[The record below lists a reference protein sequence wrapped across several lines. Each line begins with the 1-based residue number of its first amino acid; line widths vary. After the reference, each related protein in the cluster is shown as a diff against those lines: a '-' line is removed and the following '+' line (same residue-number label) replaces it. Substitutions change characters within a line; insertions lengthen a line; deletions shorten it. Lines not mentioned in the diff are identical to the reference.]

1 MTAIMP
7 NTRGAT
13 AFLLLLCLSTP
24 ATPFLSSPTTTAPP
38 LHHHTTTAL
47 GAGTDAANLLYQEQ
61 EKIIIQRGELEE
73 TFVTN
78 AKPLEAS
85 KVKIR
90 GAGKA
95 GGFGKT
101 SSKAA
106 SNKVEGKAYAK
117 ILQKEGVLRLDNV
130 LSPNTA
136 DALREYLYNLRQQSE
151 KDVAEGKVQP
161 IERFANVLLKHN
173 RCDLTIP
180 LGTDP
185 IVTTAL
191 NESLRKS
198 PVGGIISSILGDDA
212 ILHEFSC
219 LMSDVGS
226 QRQVIHPDTP
236 FIDGKGP
243 VLYTCFIALQDVT
256 LDMGPTTWLPR
267 THTKEAHAAFKDV
280 YCKDELVKTQPAVL
294 GLLPKGSCGIF
305 DSRLL
310 HCGTANR
317 SNEGKSRALFYFSF
331 KNPEVGYTGN
341 PASIRLELSAE
352 NIPLGALMDDLEL
365 FERGEGTPL
374 IDELGRKMR

>member
-1 MTAIMP
+1 MRSHNFCP
-7 NTRGAT
+7 
-13 AFLLLLCLSTP
+13 FF
-24 ATPFLSSPTTTAPP
+24 FLSVFLP
-38 LHHHTTTAL
+38 
-47 GAGTDAANLLYQEQ
+47 
-61 EKIIIQRGELEE
+61 K
-73 TFVTN
+73 
-78 AKPLEAS
+78 
-85 KVKIR
+85 
-90 GAGKA
+90 GKA

>member
-1 MTAIMP
+1 VVLVSLII
-7 NTRGAT
+7 
-13 AFLLLLCLSTP
+13 LLLS
-24 ATPFLSSPTTTAPP
+24 
-38 LHHHTTTAL
+38 
-47 GAGTDAANLLYQEQ
+47 LY
-61 EKIIIQRGELEE
+61 
-73 TFVTN
+73 FVQ
-78 AKPLEAS
+78 S
-85 KVKIR
+85 KSDVCVHITCVLIFFFQ
-90 GAGKA
+90 GKA

-101 SSKAA
+101 SSKAS

-130 LSPNTA
+130 LSSTTA

-161 IERFANVLLKHN
+161 IERYAHVLLKHN

-198 PVGGIISSILGDDA
+198 PVGGIISSIFGDGA

-267 THTKEAHAAFKDV
+267 THTMEAHLAFKDV
-280 YCKDELVKTQPAVL
+280 YYKDELVKTQPAVL

-341 PASIRLELSAE
+341 PASIRLELGAE
-352 NIPLGALMDDLEL
+352 NVPLGALMDDLEL